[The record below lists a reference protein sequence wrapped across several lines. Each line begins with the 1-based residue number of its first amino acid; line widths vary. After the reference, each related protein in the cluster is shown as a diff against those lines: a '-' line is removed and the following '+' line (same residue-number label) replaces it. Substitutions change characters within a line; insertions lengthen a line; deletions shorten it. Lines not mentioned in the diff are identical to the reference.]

1 VSFRTKGTIGRDG
14 RSNASRF
21 AFMLW
26 RPRLFT
32 SSPPRT
38 MLDDPRDASKETK
51 QTLPRGWS
59 KEGIGART
67 TYHGVRVSLVA
78 DDARRARWQTRSR
91 ARA

>member
-1 VSFRTKGTIGRDG
+1 MVVRMQAATKP
-14 RSNASRF
+14 
-21 AFMLW
+21 
-26 RPRLFT
+26 RPT
-32 SSPPRT
+32 APPSCCGVPASSPFPLRT

-67 TYHGVRVSLVA
+67 TYHGGRVSLVA